1 MQSDSLPVRL
11 AMLTK
16 LIDGE
21 AVMEWLGMIAADITP
36 IVQKGLEIIAK
47 LLGFVATGLPAYAV
61 ISKYIAKNANS
72 VDFQLWFGSGRKV
85 KGLGS
90 LRFFQKS
97 GALNS
102 RNEISNAVKQQLTRE
117 IAKDVVHSY
126 SIERRSHRLSRDTR
140 DFISFMVT
148 MLICAILLIVLVAL
162 PKSES
167 VSSAQQPFVSFV
179 AFMLF
184 WSIVIFFGFA
194 VLQCYF
200 VFTRFRDEGSSTTNA
215 RNAQLV
221 IVPFDSIRYCV
232 EKESDYIF
240 VDATIRERYQVPFM
254 GKAEGVQMLLD
265 PGAVIEGEV
274 ALKKSE
280 ARQVK
285 SDDYEEV
292 AGQLVDSFL
301 SKASIRVS
309 EPVCFVFSQA
319 GITAVL
325 VTQLLRRKGLRAF
338 YIGATNGYESEV
350 RETIRE
356 IRILRE
362 SGLI

>member
-1 MQSDSLPVRL
+1 
-11 AMLTK
+11 
-16 LIDGE
+16 
-21 AVMEWLGMIAADITP
+21 MEWLAMIAVDIASL
-36 IVQKGLEIIAK
+36 LEKYIDLIAK
-47 LLGFVATGLPAYAV
+47 LIGVVATGLPAYAV
-61 ISKYIAKNANS
+61 ISKYIAKNAKS
-72 VDFQLWFGSGRKV
+72 VDFQLWFGGGRKV
-85 KGLGS
+85 KGVGS
-90 LRFFQKS
+90 LRFFKKS
-97 GALNS
+97 GAFNS

-140 DFISFMVT
+140 DLISMMVT
-148 MLICAILLIVLVAL
+148 LLICAILLIILVAL

-184 WSIVIFFGFA
+184 WIIIIFFNFA
-194 VLQCYF
+194 VLQFYF
-200 VFTRFRDEGSSTTNA
+200 VFTRFRDVVSSTTNA
-215 RNAQLV
+215 WNAQLA

-232 EKESDYIF
+232 EKDRDYIF
-240 VDATIRERYQVPFM
+240 VDATIQSRYQVPFM
-254 GKAEGVQMLLD
+254 GKADGVQILLD
-265 PGAVIEGEV
+265 HGAVIEEEV
-274 ALKKSE
+274 ALKNSE
-280 ARQVK
+280 AKQIK
-285 SDDYEEV
+285 SDDYEAV
-292 AGQLVDSFL
+292 VGKLVDSFL
-301 SKASIRVS
+301 SKTS
-309 EPVCFVFSQA
+309 EDGNQPVYFVFSQA